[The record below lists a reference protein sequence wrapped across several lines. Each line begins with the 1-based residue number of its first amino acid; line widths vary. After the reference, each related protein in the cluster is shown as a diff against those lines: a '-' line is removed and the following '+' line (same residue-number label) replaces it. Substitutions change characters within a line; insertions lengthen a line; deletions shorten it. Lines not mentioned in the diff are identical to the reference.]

1 MAYDEKLATRIRD
14 LLAGRDGIMEK
25 RMFGGLAFLL
35 NGNMACGVNG
45 TDMIVR
51 LAPEET
57 DAALAEPGV
66 RVFDM
71 TGRPMKGWILVAADA
86 TTKAKDLRRWVDRG
100 TTYASSLPPK

>member
-14 LLAGRDGIMEK
+14 LVGSRAGIQEK
-25 RMFGGLAFLL
+25 KMFGGIAFML

-57 DAALAEPGV
+57 DDALAEPGV
-66 RVFDM
+66 RLFDM
-71 TGRPMKGWILVAADA
+71 TGRPMKGWILVAAQA

-100 TTYASSLPPK
+100 TAYAASLPPK